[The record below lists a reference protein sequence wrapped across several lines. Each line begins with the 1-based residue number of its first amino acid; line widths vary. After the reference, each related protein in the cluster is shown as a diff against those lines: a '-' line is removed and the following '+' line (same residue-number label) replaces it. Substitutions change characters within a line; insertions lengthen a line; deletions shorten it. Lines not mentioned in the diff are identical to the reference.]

1 MSSNNNDIRDG
12 MVSQIF
18 ANDVNSTNDYTN
30 LMLTFAIGT
39 KTFDFINDTLNLS
52 RDFDCYIP
60 QCFVINLYPWQN
72 LGLSATEYVN
82 NVCRYFYRM
91 RLVLQVSEQ
100 TILHFPLS
108 LLHELKPAELY
119 DGKIYIRIP
128 FEAYLDQINMNELF
142 YSTVSFDLLNASEI
156 SNYSN
161 SFSMIAK
168 VYIHDQIDQSRI
180 NSRHTGRRLMQQ
192 MNTMYISAPNNSLN
206 ATNRRIFQIQTNSL
220 VGSTKG
226 LLIQC
231 KMNDLQSIKFYVNN
245 NLRFDYGRYLV
256 LNACVKLSENLLYM
270 PFTDHADFL
279 DRDANTYLGSIN
291 LTRLQSSTLCLC
303 FSEDQS
309 RIIIHNVYFNF
320 FRQTN
325 GLGGLCINNRPAFV
339 EQTTNEHP
347 IQPIQSNPF
356 SASMIDMSGNQIS
369 SASSNAA
376 SSRRNIFDM
385 SGNNVSSNLAAS
397 TSSASTSS
405 ASTASTSSTASY
417 SITVPGLTNNYIN
430 NIIIPDIEYPI
441 PNGIIT
447 NQLINADREVCYIT
461 HDTIGIN
468 QNYMSCSNCQHNFM
482 ETAIKQW
489 LRQRVGNLRNCP
501 TCREVW
507 TNYTVYINREESI

>member
-18 ANDVNSTNDYTN
+18 ANDVNSTDDYTN
-30 LMLTFAIGT
+30 LLLTFAIGT
-39 KTFDFINDTLNLS
+39 KTFDFINDTLDLS

-108 LLHELKPAELY
+108 LLHELKPAQLY

-161 SFSMIAK
+161 SFSMITK
-168 VYIHDQIDQSRI
+168 VYMYDQIEQSRI
-180 NSRHTGRRLMQQ
+180 NSRNTGRRLMQQ
-192 MNTMYISAPNNSLN
+192 MSTMYISAP
-206 ATNRRIFQIQTNSL
+206 TNRRIFQIQTNSL

-231 KMNDLQSIKFYVNN
+231 RMNDLQSIKFYVNN
-245 NLRFDYGRYLV
+245 NLRFDYNRYLV
-256 LNACVKLSENLLYM
+256 LNSCVKLSENLLYM
-270 PFTDHADFL
+270 PFTDHTDFL
-279 DRDANTYLGSIN
+279 DRGAITYSGSIN

-369 SASSNAA
+369 
-376 SSRRNIFDM
+376 
-385 SGNNVSSNLAAS
+385 
-397 TSSASTSS
+397 
-405 ASTASTSSTASY
+405 ASTASTASTASY
-417 SITVPGLTNNYIN
+417 NLTVPGITNNYIN
-430 NIIIPDIEYPI
+430 NIIRPDISDIEYPI

-468 QNYMSCSNCQHNFM
+468 QNYMTCSDCQHNFI